1 MKREEIEKKLDTA
14 VSGMIPEDMFKRIS
28 ENIVSVD
35 AERIEKGT
43 KYKIKNRTVLESKR
57 YFISST

>member
-35 AERIEKGT
+35 AERIEKGM
-43 KYKIKNRTVLESKR
+43 KK
-57 YFISST
+57 